1 MIFKASKPQTLGVE
15 LELMLIDLERGRLV
29 SPAEKILAALEGTA
43 SAAQVKA
50 EITQSMIEVNSNVH
64 QSAAELAL
72 DLESVCRA
80 IDACAR
86 PLGAGI
92 CGGGA
97 HPFRDWPR
105 QKIFPAPRFEYI
117 DATYG
122 YLARQFTVFGQHVH
136 VGVTSGDDAVRITHW
151 LNRFVPHFIALSA
164 ASPFQRGVDT
174 GFESSRVNVVS
185 MFPLSGHMPPCANWS
200 DFAAYFERMKLS
212 GLVRSMKDFYWDVRP
227 KPEFGTVE
235 VRAFD
240 TPLSVQHAV
249 DLAIFVRGLVAL
261 GLTEPGSDPDGRW
274 QDAYAVNRF
283 RAARYGLDAPCLDA
297 ATGQPVLLADSTL
310 HWLDRCLDSCEAA
323 EDRRRLLRLRDR
335 VVHRASDAGWLRRVR
350 KKPTSWARLMKMQSA
365 RLLSD
370 A

>member
-1 MIFKASKPQTLGVE
+1 MIFKPSKPNTLGVE
-15 LELMLIDLERGRLV
+15 LELMLIDLERGKLV
-29 SPAEKILAALEGTA
+29 SPAEKILAALEGTPR
-43 SAAQVKA
+43 AAQIKA

-80 IDACAR
+80 IDEYAR

-105 QKIFPAPRFEYI
+105 QKIFPSARFQYI

-200 DFAAYFERMKLS
+200 DFEEYFNRMSSS

-261 GLTEPGSDPDGRW
+261 GLTQPRTDPDGWWR
-274 QDAYAVNRF
+274 DAYAVNRF
-283 RAARYGLDAPCLDA
+283 RAARYGLNASCLDA
-297 ATGQPVLLADSTL
+297 ATGQPELLADSTL
-310 HWLDRCLDSCEAA
+310 HWLDRCLEICEAA
-323 EDRRRLLRLRDR
+323 EDRPRLLRLRDH
-335 VVHRASDAGWLRRVR
+335 VVNRESDAAWLRQVR
-350 KKPTSWARLMKMQSA
+350 EKSTPWARLMKMQAA
-365 RLLSD
+365 RLLTV